1 MLMTTFFPKDVN
13 SIKEIVNS
21 FHISS
26 RFSGLRPNLSK
37 YEIAGIGVLKGVKV
51 AVCGIQCVDLVL
63 DTIKILGTHFPYNE
77 KLKEERNFCLI
88 IANIQRVL
96 KLWKLRNLTLEGK
109 ILIFKTLALSKIIFQ
124 AFVTPIPIYVVTELE
139 KIQKSF
145 LWENSTSK
153 IKHDTLC
160 NDYKYGG
167 LKNVDIR
174 KKIISLQCSWIKRL
188 YDDSFHEWKIITLH
202 LISKTFSKSFI
213 FHSNLSFK
221 PFPSFHKETLLNWKI
236 FFLEHQKHLL
246 VFCFSFY
253 GIVSTFKS
261 MKATYI
267 SLDFHKII

>member
-1 MLMTTFFPKDVN
+1 M
-13 SIKEIVNS
+13 
-21 FHISS
+21 
-26 RFSGLRPNLSK
+26 
-37 YEIAGIGVLKGVKV
+37 

-63 DTIKILGTHFPYNE
+63 DTIKILGTHFSYDE

-96 KLWKLRNLTLEGK
+96 KLWKLRNLTLEG
-109 ILIFKTLALSKIIFQ
+109 KTLALSKIIFQ

-174 KKIISLQCSWIKRL
+174 KKNYKSSVFMDK
-188 YDDSFHEWKIITLH
+188 KII
-202 LISKTFSKSFI
+202 
-213 FHSNLSFK
+213 
-221 PFPSFHKETLLNWKI
+221 
-236 FFLEHQKHLL
+236 
-246 VFCFSFY
+246 
-253 GIVSTFKS
+253 
-261 MKATYI
+261 
-267 SLDFHKII
+267 